1 MVNYFTWRQ
10 SFRRISTGPCALCT
24 STCGDGICPACREEL
39 GWIDHGCANCSL
51 PLPYRGLCALCQ
63 IKPPPFARCISP
75 LTYEAPVSHL
85 IGAFKYQRQ
94 LHYGRILSQLLI
106 ERLREYDELAADV
119 IVPTPLHWRRR
130 WTRGFNQVEIIGDE
144 ISRAFAIPLQA
155 RWLRR
160 IRATPPQQEL
170 NAEQRRKNLRG
181 AFVAT
186 QSLRGQHVALVDDV
200 VTTCA
205 TVSEISR
212 VLIDAGA
219 ASVQVWCLAR
229 TP

>member
-1 MVNYFTWRQ
+1 MVNYLPWRRLPA
-10 SFRRISTGPCALCT
+10 SSCALCGNT
-24 STCGDGICPACREEL
+24 ASGGICPPCHEEL
-39 GWIDHGCANCSL
+39 GWIDHGCANCGL

-63 IKPPPFARCISP
+63 INPPPFARCICP
-75 LTYEAPVSHL
+75 LTYEAPISHL
-85 IGAFKYQRQ
+85 IGAFKYQRKLQ
-94 LHYGRILSQLLI
+94 YGRMLSQLLI

-119 IVPTPLHWRRR
+119 IVPAPLHWRRR
-130 WTRGFNQVEIIGDE
+130 WTRGFNQAEIVGDE

-160 IRATPPQQEL
+160 IRSTPPQQAL
-170 NAEQRRKNLRG
+170 TAEQRRQNLRG

-186 QSLRGQHVALVDDV
+186 RSLHGLHVALIDDV

-205 TVSEISR
+205 TVSEISQ
-212 VLIDAGA
+212 VLLDAGA